1 MLICSEKVV
10 VKYKKK
16 EEIWLFWEESISFL
30 KLTSALKNNE
40 TFKSWFRKEEKQAKI
55 NNQQIVNYS
64 KNNLKQK
71 K

>member
-40 TFKSWFRKEEKQAKI
+40 TFKSWFRKEEK
-55 NNQQIVNYS
+55 
-64 KNNLKQK
+64 
-71 K
+71 